1 MNQTKRIFLVLFS
14 LSLIFLYSWVALA
27 SPVEWHSYDEG
38 MALAKEQNKPVM
50 IDFYADWCGYCKKL
64 DSETY
69 ADSDVIKMSEDFINI
84 KVDTEVQGN
93 LAQKYGVRVLPTIVF
108 TDSDGNEIRRVVGY
122 KNADAFLLEMKA
134 AIDGEGG
141 PTEATSQTPGFGFIS
156 SLIILLL
163 TTVIF
168 ECRMRK

>member
-1 MNQTKRIFLVLFS
+1 MNQKKRIFLILLS
-14 LSLIFLYSWVALA
+14 LSLIFLCSWVALA
-27 SPVEWHSYDEG
+27 SSIEWHSYDEG

-50 IDFYADWCGYCKKL
+50 IDFYADWCGWCKKL

-69 ADSDVIKMSEDFINI
+69 VDSDVIKMSEDFINV

-93 LAQKYGVRVLPTIVF
+93 FAQKYGVRGLPTIVF

-122 KNADAFLLEMKA
+122 KNADAFLMEMKA
-134 AIDGEGG
+134 AINGEEG
-141 PTEATSQTPGFGFIS
+141 PTEATSQTPGFGFIL

-163 TTVIF
+163 TTDIF
-168 ECRMRK
+168 YRRMRK